1 MTEQVNR
8 CKDIASNA
16 DKTLKGM
23 KHRIWSQKQYSLTYA
38 PPLSSLRVVSIVFQ
52 SHGSVIVF

>member
-8 CKDIASNA
+8 CKVIASNA

-38 PPLSSLRVVSIVFQ
+38 PLPPFHLFISLRVVSMFP
-52 SHGSVIVF
+52 

>member
-38 PPLSSLRVVSIVFQ
+38 PPPLSSLRVVSMFP
-52 SHGSVIVF
+52 

>member
-38 PPLSSLRVVSIVFQ
+38 PPLSSLRVVSMFP
-52 SHGSVIVF
+52 